1 MVERQTLT
9 PTEQPIDTTPIRHGS
24 RSTMLLALLCL
35 VGMLSGCVG
44 YKVAEVDGTLTIQG
58 KPANKIHIQF
68 VPPSTS
74 GTKLPMSNGD
84 TDEQG
89 KFTMAM
95 VIGNAVQNGAVVG
108 MSRVVLTDSQYAN
121 ADGKGVPFRLKTEYT
136 MPSSTPLSQEVVEGK
151 QTIEIKLP

>member
-1 MVERQTLT
+1 MT
-9 PTEQPIDTTPIRHGS
+9 PTEQPIDTTPICKLA
-24 RSTMLLALLCL
+24 RSSTLLTLLCFA
-35 VGMLSGCVG
+35 VTLSGCGG

-68 VPPSTS
+68 VPVSTS

-108 MSRVVLTDSQYAN
+108 MSRVVL
-121 ADGKGVPFRLKTEYT
+121 DGFSVCQCRR
-136 MPSSTPLSQEVVEGK
+136 
-151 QTIEIKLP
+151 